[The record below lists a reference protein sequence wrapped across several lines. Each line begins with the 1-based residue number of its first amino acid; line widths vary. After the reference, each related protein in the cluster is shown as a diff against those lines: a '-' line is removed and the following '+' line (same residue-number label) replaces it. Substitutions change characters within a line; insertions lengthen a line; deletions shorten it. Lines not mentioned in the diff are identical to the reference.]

1 MVVKF
6 DWDPRFAVV
15 LVDQTTLDG
24 LPSDWTVQ
32 VKMTSEPYT
41 TLWLSGCILTAGNIK
56 DSKIHKNIN

>member
-56 DSKIHKNIN
+56 N